1 MVEYAQRRLLASVCH
16 HTIPTLP
23 HTTTTPPPNKH
34 AQAAYD
40 RLLFREALKV
50 AGYDL
55 GNARDM
61 YR

>member
-1 MVEYAQRRLLASVCH
+1 MCV
-16 HTIPTLP
+16 
-23 HTTTTPPPNKH
+23 

-40 RLLFREALKV
+40 KLLFREALKV

-55 GNARDM
+55 ANARDV